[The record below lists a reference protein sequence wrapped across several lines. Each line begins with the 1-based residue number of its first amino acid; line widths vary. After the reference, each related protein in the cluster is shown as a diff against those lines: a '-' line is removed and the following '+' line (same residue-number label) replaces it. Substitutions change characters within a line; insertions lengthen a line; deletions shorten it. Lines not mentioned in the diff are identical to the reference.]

1 MYPLSS
7 HKPPSRS
14 TIHVAC
20 SHSNHG
26 PGLVQDWSR
35 TLVTIVHVSV
45 LQTVHTT
52 CVYHGRHTQIVC
64 VCRSARRRLSV
75 FSVYACYTDSVAVS
89 DAKTACVSCTGYTD
103 YLCILHGI
111 QRLSVYPAW
120 DTLTFS
126 ASCTGYTNLLCI
138 LHGVQRFSVY
148 HARIARHIICEIHIS
163 VKCNRNSQSISAV
176 LIIHT
181 YLHVSPCTVTHILL
195 HRQVRWW
202 PVGHHSPK
210 FCQTIRIARL
220 LAVNVHR

>member
-103 YLCILHGI
+103 NLCILRRVH
-111 QRLSVYPAW
+111 RSPVYPAL
-120 DTLTFS
+120 DTQIICV
-126 ASCTGYTNLLCI
+126 SCTGYRDCLCI
-138 LHGVQRFSVY
+138 LRG
-148 HARIARHIICEIHIS
+148 IH
-163 VKCNRNSQSISAV
+163 
-176 LIIHT
+176 
-181 YLHVSPCTVTHILL
+181 
-195 HRQVRWW
+195 
-202 PVGHHSPK
+202 
-210 FCQTIRIARL
+210 
-220 LAVNVHR
+220 